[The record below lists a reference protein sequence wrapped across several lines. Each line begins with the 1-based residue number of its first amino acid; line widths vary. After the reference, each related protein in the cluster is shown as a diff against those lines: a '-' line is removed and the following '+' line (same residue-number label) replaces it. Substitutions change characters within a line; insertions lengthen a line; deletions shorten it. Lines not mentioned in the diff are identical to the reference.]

1 PYVLS
6 SLLTFDSRERLDR
19 YLAALQAV
27 IDRHDILRT
36 AVQWEG
42 VSEPVQV
49 VWRTARLPVE
59 EVTLSAKD
67 AAAELRER
75 FHPRR
80 YPFDI
85 RQAPLQR
92 AFVAFDREQNRWLL
106 LLLNHHLAS
115 DNSTLEILLA

>member
-42 VSEPVQV
+42 LREPVQV
-49 VWRTARLPVE
+49 VWRKARLPVQ
-59 EVTLSAKD
+59 EVTLSSKE
-67 AAAELRER
+67 AAAELRKR
-75 FHPRR
+75 FDPRR
-80 YPFDI
+80 YRFDI

-92 AFVAFDREQNRWLL
+92 AFLALDPTEDRWLL
-106 LLLNHHLAS
+106 LLLTHHLIEDAMS
-115 DNSTLEILLA
+115 